1 MNDIVQRHPWF
12 REPIQ
17 TASCFNHYKKQ
28 PAKSQAGKTTFTPT
42 LPYHRPKKKN
52 I

>member
-1 MNDIVQRHPWF
+1 MNDIVQRDPWF

-28 PAKSQAGKTTFTPT
+28 PAKSQAGKITFS
-42 LPYHRPKKKN
+42 LR
-52 I
+52 